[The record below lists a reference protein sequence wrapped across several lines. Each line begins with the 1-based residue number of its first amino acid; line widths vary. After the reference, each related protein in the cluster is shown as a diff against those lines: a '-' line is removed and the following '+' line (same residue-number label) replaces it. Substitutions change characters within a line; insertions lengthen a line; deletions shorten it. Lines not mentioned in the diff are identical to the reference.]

1 MGGHSQSLVGVLPGE
16 QGLALS
22 RLVRLR
28 RRRRAVVEPVV
39 VVVVVAVVVAAE
51 EAVGLAA
58 APGAAVHH
66 LGPVVVGRVGRG
78 RLEGA
83 AADDW
88 LQPKRRTAP
97 TPA

>member
-1 MGGHSQSLVGVLPGE
+1 VGGHSQSLVGVLPGE

-39 VVVVVAVVVAAE
+39 VVGVVAVVVAAE

-58 APGAAVHH
+58 AAAAVDH
-66 LGPVVVGRVGRG
+66 LGAIVVGRGGRRLQDG
-78 RLEGA
+78 RRPEG
-83 AADDW
+83 
-88 LQPKRRTAP
+88 
-97 TPA
+97 